1 MAWPCRYC
9 GHDPDEGSC
18 NRTSPETKEIID
30 GQDQEIEDLKAVVR
44 RHLASLADDGYPD
57 AEAAEKDDLPE
68 TAALIR
74 DSLVLLG
81 EA

>member
-44 RHLASLADDGYPD
+44 RHLAALEAEGYDLAR
-57 AEAAEKDDLPE
+57 AEEEGLEE